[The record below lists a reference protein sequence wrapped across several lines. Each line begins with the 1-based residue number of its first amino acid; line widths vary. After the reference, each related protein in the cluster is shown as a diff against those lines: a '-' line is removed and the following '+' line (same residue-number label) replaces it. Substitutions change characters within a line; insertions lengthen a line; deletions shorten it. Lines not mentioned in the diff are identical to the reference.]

1 MNFWWLDDRILIHV
15 IFSHRQF
22 NNSNVHISK
31 SIAILKAIALI
42 SIQMGSISLIFKKKT
57 YTKYWATNYLD
68 SLEAPNILLL
78 CRLLFRLCL
87 ESFMFLSKNR
97 WWPNY
102 YSFIFIYFQC
112 INCIGPNTGSVTT
125 FIHNISKSRFQCIEI
140 DFKHFSDSTWI
151 DLYRFSISYDFSR
164 STFEYVSFILY
175 TDTDTADT
183 DIK

>member
-31 SIAILKAIALI
+31 SIAILKAITFI
-42 SIQMGSISLIFKKKT
+42 SIQMGSISLTFKKKT
-57 YTKYWATNYLD
+57 YTTYWATNYLD

-87 ESFMFLSKNR
+87 ESFIFLSKNR

-102 YSFIFIYFQC
+102 YSFIFIY
-112 INCIGPNTGSVTT
+112 
-125 FIHNISKSRFQCIEI
+125 IHL
-140 DFKHFSDSTWI
+140 FSMYQ
-151 DLYRFSISYDFSR
+151 LYRAEYGKCNDVHSQYIKKSISMYRNRF
-164 STFEYVSFILY
+164 L
-175 TDTDTADT
+175 AL
-183 DIK
+183 